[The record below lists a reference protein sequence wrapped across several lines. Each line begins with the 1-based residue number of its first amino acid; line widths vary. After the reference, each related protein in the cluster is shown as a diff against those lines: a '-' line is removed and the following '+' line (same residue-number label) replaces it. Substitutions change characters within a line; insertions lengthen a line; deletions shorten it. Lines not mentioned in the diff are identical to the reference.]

1 MQLLYMLAVLVAMT
15 LWSPVPA
22 AACSCVMMP
31 VEQSIAEHPVIL
43 SGRLTK
49 MDLLDRGDMIRLEI
63 AVEQG
68 FKGTSSQTT
77 GVVYSRPFAISC
89 YGYNF
94 RLGFQYLVFAKAP
107 ESPLEIRD
115 VPVGGR
121 LVGTCGG
128 TVEADSMQ
136 GRQRLKTVRRRLESQ

>member
-1 MQLLYMLAVLVAMT
+1 MQLLYMLAGSVAMT

-77 GVVYSRPFAISC
+77 GVVSQLSVRDLMLRIQLPPGVPGPLSLQRPQ
-89 YGYNF
+89 NHHW
-94 RLGFQYLVFAKAP
+94 RLGMCLSAAGSLGRVA
-107 ESPLEIRD
+107 
-115 VPVGGR
+115 GR
-121 LVGTCGG
+121 LKQIPCRVAS
-128 TVEADSMQ
+128 V
-136 GRQRLKTVRRRLESQ
+136 